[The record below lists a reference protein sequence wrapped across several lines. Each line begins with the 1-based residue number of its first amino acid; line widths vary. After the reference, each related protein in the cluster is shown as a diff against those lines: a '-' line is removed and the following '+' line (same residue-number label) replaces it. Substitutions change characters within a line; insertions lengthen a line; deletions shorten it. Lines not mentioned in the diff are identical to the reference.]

1 MRDDR
6 HGGPTPWN
14 DDSVSARRPLVSAP
28 SLARA
33 WYSVGVLF
41 AVYILSFVDRQMV
54 NLLVEPIRADLHVS
68 DTQISLLQGF
78 AFAVFYTFMGLPIA
92 WIADNYR
99 RPAIIGLGLFLWSM
113 MTALC
118 GTARSFTT
126 LFIARIG
133 VGVGEAT
140 LSPAALS
147 FIADAFPRD
156 KVVRAVGVFASA
168 QSVGGGIALIVG
180 GAVIASVSGPGHLDF
195 ALPLVGIL
203 KPWQMAFMIVGL
215 AGLPF
220 LLLVAT
226 LRDPP
231 RAAVTAEKSDTGAFL
246 AHLGRTCG
254 FLVCVLGAEV
264 LTTISGYSSQSWFA
278 VLFVRVHGLSIAQ
291 AGLIV
296 GSSIAVFG
304 TVGLLL
310 AARISEMLARRG
322 RRDGIM
328 LVMSFGALGIA
339 IGNLVLAQGSLPAAI
354 VGMMIMVGSNASAA
368 IVPATLQLTTP
379 GRLRAR
385 IMAFM
390 LFILNLLGLGLG
402 PTIVALTTDYVFHD
416 PKAVGSSVAVV
427 GTICGL
433 LAAVLFRLGCRPYLN
448 ALDRAEL
455 EVAG

>member
-1 MRDDR
+1 MKE
-6 HGGPTPWN
+6 PT
-14 DDSVSARRPLVSAP
+14 LG
-28 SLARA
+28 RA

-54 NLLVEPIRADLHVS
+54 NLLVEPIRGDLRIS

-92 WIADNYR
+92 WLADNYR
-99 RPAIIGLGLFLWSM
+99 RPAIIGTGLFLWSV

-118 GTARSFTT
+118 GVARSFPA
-126 LFIARIG
+126 LFIARVG

-140 LSPAALS
+140 LSPAAFS

-156 KVVRAVGVFASA
+156 KVTRAVGLFASA
-168 QSVGGGIALIVG
+168 QSVGGGLALIIG
-180 GAVIASVSGPGHLDF
+180 GAVITAVSQPGHAALS
-195 ALPLVGIL
+195 LPLVGIL

-231 RAAVTAEKSDTGAFL
+231 RAAVKAEKSDTGAFL
-246 AHLGRTCG
+246 GHLAATRA
-254 FLVCVLGAEV
+254 FLFFVLAGEV
-264 LTTISGYSSQSWFA
+264 LTTIAGYSSQSWFT
-278 VLFVRVHGLSIAQ
+278 VFFIRVHGLPLSRA
-291 AGLIV
+291 ALIV
-296 GSSIAVFG
+296 GGSIAVFG
-304 TVGLLL
+304 TLGLLV
-310 AARISEMLARRG
+310 AARFSESLARRG

-328 LVMSFGALGIA
+328 LVMSLGAVGIA
-339 IGNLVLAQGSLPAAI
+339 VGNLVFAQGSLPAAI
-354 VGMMIMVGSNASAA
+354 VGMTIMVASNATAA

-385 IMAFM
+385 VTAFM

-402 PTIVALTTDYVFHD
+402 PTIVAVTTDYVFRD
-416 PKAVGSSVAVV
+416 PKAVGSSVALV

-433 LAAVLFRLGCRPYLN
+433 LAALLFRLGCGPYLK
-448 ALDRAEL
+448 ALDRMEA
-455 EVAG
+455 AP

>member
-156 KVVRAVGVFASA
+156 KVVRAVGVF
-168 QSVGGGIALIVG
+168 
-180 GAVIASVSGPGHLDF
+180 
-195 ALPLVGIL
+195 
-203 KPWQMAFMIVGL
+203 
-215 AGLPF
+215 

-246 AHLGRTCG
+246 AHLGRTRG

>member
-1 MRDDR
+1 MRVTASR
-6 HGGPTPWN
+6 ENRLFAP
-14 DDSVSARRPLVSAP
+14 RPKPAPPAATP

-68 DTQISLLQGF
+68 DTEISLLQGF

-92 WIADNYR
+92 WAADNYR
-99 RPAIIGLGLFLWSM
+99 RPAIIGAGLFLWSV

-118 GTARSFTT
+118 GVARSFPG
-126 LFIARIG
+126 LFLARIG

-156 KVVRAVGVFASA
+156 KVVRAVGLFASA

-180 GAVIASVSGPGHLDF
+180 GAVIASVSQPGHAGF
-195 ALPLVGIL
+195 ALPLVGVL
-203 KPWQMAFMIVGL
+203 KPWQAAFMIVGL

-220 LLLVAT
+220 LALVAT

-231 RAAVTAEKSDTGAFL
+231 RAAVTAETADTGAFL
-246 AHLGRTCG
+246 AHLGHTRR
-254 FLVCVLGAEV
+254 FLAFVLGGQV
-264 LTTISGYSSQSWFA
+264 LTTIAGYSSQGWFPT
-278 VLFVRVHGLSIAQ
+278 LFVRVHGLPISEV
-291 AGLIV
+291 GLIV
-296 GSSIAVFG
+296 GGSIAVFG
-304 TVGLLL
+304 TLGLLL
-310 AARISEMLARRG
+310 AARISELLARRG

-328 LVMSFGALGIA
+328 LVMSWGAIGIA

-385 IMAFM
+385 VTALM
-390 LFILNLLGLGLG
+390 LFILNLMGLGLG

-416 PKAVGSSVAVV
+416 PKAVGSSVALV

-433 LAAVLFRLGCRPYLN
+433 LAALLFRLGCRPYLK
-448 ALDRAEL
+448 ALDRMEAL
-455 EVAG
+455 T

>member
-1 MRDDR
+1 MAAFRDNR
-6 HGGPTPWN
+6 LAVEVPPQRVSPVNTPN
-14 DDSVSARRPLVSAP
+14 
-28 SLARA
+28 LARA

-54 NLLVEPIRADLHVS
+54 NLLVEPIRADLAVS

-92 WIADNYR
+92 WLADNYR
-99 RPAIIGLGLFLWSM
+99 RPAIIGAGLFLWSV

-118 GTARSFTT
+118 GVARSFSG
-126 LFIARIG
+126 LFLARIG

-140 LSPAALS
+140 LSPAAFS

-156 KVVRAVGVFASA
+156 KVVRAVGLFASA

-180 GAVIASVSGPGHLDF
+180 GAVIASVSQPGHASF
-195 ALPLVGIL
+195 SLPLVGVL
-203 KPWQMAFMIVGL
+203 KPWQSAFMIVGL

-220 LLLVAT
+220 LALVAT

-231 RAAVTAEKSDTGAFL
+231 RAAVKAETSDTGAFL
-246 AHLGRTCG
+246 AHLGSTRR
-254 FLVCVLGAEV
+254 FLAFVLGGQV
-264 LTTISGYSSQSWFA
+264 FTTIAGYSSQGWFPT
-278 VLFVRVHGLSIAQ
+278 LFVRVHGLPIAQ
-291 AGLIV
+291 VGLIV
-296 GSSIAVFG
+296 GGSIAVFG
-304 TVGLLL
+304 TLGLLL
-310 AARISEMLARRG
+310 AARFSELLARRG

-328 LVMSFGALGIA
+328 LVMSFGAIGIA

-354 VGMMIMVGSNASAA
+354 VGMIIMVGTNASAA

-385 IMAFM
+385 VTALM
-390 LFILNLLGLGLG
+390 LFILNLMGLGLG

-416 PKAVGSSVAVV
+416 PKAVGSSVALV
-427 GTICGL
+427 GTTCGL
-433 LAAVLFRLGCRPYLN
+433 LAALLFRLGCRPYLK
-448 ALDRAEL
+448 ALDRMESSA
-455 EVAG
+455 